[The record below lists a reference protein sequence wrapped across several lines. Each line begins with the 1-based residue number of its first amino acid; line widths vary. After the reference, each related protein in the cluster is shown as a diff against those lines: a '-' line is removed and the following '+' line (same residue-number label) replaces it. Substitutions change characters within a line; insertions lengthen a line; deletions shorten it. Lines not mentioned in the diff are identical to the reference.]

1 MARIARKYYDTS
13 FYHIMVQGIEKKLIF
28 SKLCFK
34 EKYRELIIKCA
45 KLYDVSI
52 IAYCIMDNHAHIL
65 IHTNNLMSMTRLMS
79 SSNTSYGKYFNKT
92 LNRVGY
98 VFRDRYRCENI
109 FTQNHLINCIRYIHE
124 NPIKAKICDKPEKYK
139 FSSFNDYLRNNG
151 IVNKEV
157 LKLCDMNEENYAEI
171 VMANSEFDKY
181 IDEDTYYER
190 AENVLKEI
198 LIKKGVSV
206 GNFNESDLS
215 EVAKEVISRSNAK
228 KCEVANLLK
237 IEKTKLNRI
246 MKNYPK

>member
-92 LNRVGY
+92 LN
-98 VFRDRYRCENI
+98 
-109 FTQNHLINCIRYIHE
+109 
-124 NPIKAKICDKPEKYK
+124 
-139 FSSFNDYLRNNG
+139 
-151 IVNKEV
+151 
-157 LKLCDMNEENYAEI
+157 
-171 VMANSEFDKY
+171 
-181 IDEDTYYER
+181 
-190 AENVLKEI
+190 
-198 LIKKGVSV
+198 
-206 GNFNESDLS
+206 
-215 EVAKEVISRSNAK
+215 
-228 KCEVANLLK
+228 
-237 IEKTKLNRI
+237 
-246 MKNYPK
+246 